1 MTKPPVE
8 AQWYLPTNVS
18 VCFNGSWI
26 TASDFCAGQNVQ
38 IHVITA
44 WNPGSERPE
53 MNENDVQNGK
63 LQDELHALGFEV
75 FEALG
80 SDPNSE
86 HAEKSWAVIG
96 LADQMATDLGKRYGQ
111 IAVFRITQSQQAVL
125 GCFSDWEVSRQ
136 Y

>member
-26 TASDFCAGQNVQ
+26 TASDFCSRQKVQ

-63 LQDELHALGFEV
+63 LRDELHALGFEV
-75 FEALG
+75 LEALG

-96 LADQMATDLGKRYGQ
+96 LTDELATHLGKKYGQ
-111 IAVFRITQSQQAVL
+111 LAIFRITRSQQSVV
-125 GCFSDWEVSRQ
+125 GCFSNWEVSRN

>member
-1 MTKPPVE
+1 MTEPPVE

-18 VCFNGSWI
+18 VCLNGSWI
-26 TASDFCAGQNVQ
+26 TASDFCSKQKVQ

-53 MNENDVQNGK
+53 MNENNVQNGK
-63 LQDELHALGFEV
+63 LCDELHALGFEV

-86 HAEKSWAVIG
+86 YAEKSWAVIG
-96 LADQMATDLGKRYGQ
+96 LTDELATQIGKKYGQ
-111 IAVFRITQSQQAVL
+111 LAIFRITQSQQSVV
-125 GCFSDWEVSRQ
+125 GCFSDWEVSRK